1 MTTTG
6 SVPGGLLPGRQVRH
20 TGGMHWNPDSVTT
33 IGTAYGRYGNK
44 PFGIRLA
51 DRMQHIYILGQ
62 TGTGKST
69 LLHQLM
75 RQDLGQGH
83 GFCLIDPHGDLAE
96 QIAGVCP
103 ETALIWNVADPDCPY
118 GYNPMTRASD
128 KFRPLI
134 ASGLIDTLKKQW
146 ADAWGARM
154 EHILRYALLAL
165 LEQPRTDVR
174 DIMRLFLDKAFRK
187 EVITQVTDE
196 QVRQFWTREFPS
208 MNYKTAFDGV
218 APIANKLGAFLA
230 HPVVRQAL
238 TEPDE
243 PLRFRKIMDDGQI
256 LIVNLAKG
264 KIGSDIANVLGGMIL
279 SGFAH
284 AAFSRHNTSE
294 QERRPFFLHVDE
306 FHAFTTGALADMV
319 SELRKY
325 GLSLTLANQYL
336 GQIQP
341 EILDALLGNVGTLI
355 AFRVSPND
363 AALIGK
369 HMDDVA
375 LRDIV
380 AMPNYRMLVRLMI
393 EGERSKAFTAWG
405 SAIGPH
411 T

>member
-1 MTTTG
+1 MYWD
-6 SVPGGLLPGRQVRH
+6 P
-20 TGGMHWNPDSVTT
+20 NSVTM

-69 LLHQLM
+69 LLYHLM

-83 GFCLIDPHGDLAE
+83 GFCLLDPHGDLAE
-96 QIAGVCP
+96 QIAGSCP
-103 ETALIWNVADPDCPY
+103 ETALIWNVADPGCPY
-118 GYNPMTRASD
+118 GYNPLTRVSG

-165 LEQPRTDVR
+165 LEQPKTDLK
-174 DIMRLFLDKAFRK
+174 DIMRLFLDKTFRK
-187 EVITQVTDE
+187 EVIARVTDD
-196 QVRQFWTREFPS
+196 QVRQFWLREFPS

-230 HPVVRQAL
+230 HPVVRRSL
-238 TEPDE
+238 TEPEE
-243 PLRFRKIMDDGQI
+243 PLRFRRIMDDGQI

-264 KIGSDIANVLGGMIL
+264 QLGGDIANVLGGMIL

-284 AAFSRHNTSE
+284 AAFSRHTIPE
-294 QERRPFFLHVDE
+294 PDRRPFFLHVDE

-325 GLSLTLANQYL
+325 GLSLTLANQYTA
-336 GQIQP
+336 QIQP
-341 EILDALLGNVGTLI
+341 EILDALLGNVGTI
-355 AFRVSPND
+355 MTFRVSPND
-363 AALIGK
+363 AADVAR
-369 HMDDVA
+369 HMDGPEARDLIA
-375 LRDIV
+375 L
-380 AMPNYRMLVRLMI
+380 PNYQLFIRLMV
-393 EGERSKAFTAWG
+393 EGERSRAFTAWG
-405 SAIGPH
+405 SGAKAP
-411 T
+411 

>member
-1 MTTTG
+1 
-6 SVPGGLLPGRQVRH
+6 
-20 TGGMHWNPDSVTT
+20 MHWDPKCVTV

-69 LLHQLM
+69 LLYHLM

-96 QIAGVCP
+96 QIAGSCP
-103 ETALIWNVADPDCPY
+103 KTALIWNVADPDCPY
-118 GYNPMTRASD
+118 GYNPLTRVSD

-165 LEQPRTDVR
+165 LEQPRTDLK
-174 DIMRLFLDKAFRK
+174 DIMRMFLDKSFRK
-187 EVITQVTDE
+187 EVIDHVTDD
-196 QVRQFWTREFPS
+196 QVRQFWTQEFPS

-218 APIANKLGAFLA
+218 APIANKLGSFLA
-230 HPVVRQAL
+230 HPVVRHAL
-238 TEPDE
+238 TEPEE
-243 PLRFRKIMDDGQI
+243 PLRFRKIMDEGQT

-264 KIGSDIANVLGGMIL
+264 QLGSDIANVLGGMIL

-284 AAFSRHNTSE
+284 AAFSRHTIPE
-294 QERRPFFLHVDE
+294 PDRRPFFLHVDE

-336 GQIQP
+336 AQIQP
-341 EILDALLGNVGTLI
+341 EILDALLGNVGTLMC
-355 AFRVSPND
+355 FRVSPND
-363 AALIGK
+363 AIDVVRHLDGPEVSDLIA
-369 HMDDVA
+369 V
-375 LRDIV
+375 
-380 AMPNYRMLVRLMI
+380 PNFRMFVRLMV
-393 EGERSKAFTAWG
+393 EGERSIAFTAWG
-405 SAIGPH
+405 KLQLELE
-411 T
+411 